1 MTSSGTSV
9 MDDEKFEQIVSEHS
23 SFVYNVA
30 YRMMGNPDDADE
42 VVQDTFLSAYR
53 ARDRFRGD
61 AQVTTWLYRIAS
73 NAALLRLR
81 KYSRKNEI

>member
-1 MTSSGTSV
+1 MISNATENVSELT
-9 MDDEKFEQIVSEHS
+9 DELFAQIVSEHS

-42 VVQDTFLSAYR
+42 VVQDAFLSAYR

-61 AQVTTWLYRIAS
+61 AKVTT
-73 NAALLRLR
+73 
-81 KYSRKNEI
+81 